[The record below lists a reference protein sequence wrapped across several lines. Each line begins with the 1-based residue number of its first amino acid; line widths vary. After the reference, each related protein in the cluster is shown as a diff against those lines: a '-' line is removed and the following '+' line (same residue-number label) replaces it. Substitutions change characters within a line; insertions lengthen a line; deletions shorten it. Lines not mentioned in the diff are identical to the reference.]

1 MQRIKAGMIRR
12 EGTDANKP
20 TSTQLLHIEFNSVS
34 PEAKSKCKSEACV
47 THLRYRSRTHKKS
60 TTEEERGKQHL
71 EGPIC
76 IFFLLDSW

>member
-34 PEAKSKCKSEACV
+34 PEAKSKCKSV
-47 THLRYRSRTHKKS
+47 V
-60 TTEEERGKQHL
+60 
-71 EGPIC
+71 
-76 IFFLLDSW
+76 FV